1 MPDSLPIWNLADL
14 YQGSDDPLIGE
25 ALAGLAAQAEQLAQ
39 AWQGKLASA
48 SGAELAGLIADYETV
63 SQQLGRIL
71 SHADLM
77 FAADMTDPAI
87 AKHSQTMREKASDI
101 EAKLLFVEL
110 ELAALDEAA
119 YQAALAD
126 PAFFHYQPWLRQ
138 LRASA
143 PHILEARLEQMLVE
157 RGPAG
162 RTAWVRLFDETA
174 TQLKFD
180 FDDQQLSEAEIL
192 NLLTSSDSE
201 TRRKAGQSLS
211 QVMQANQRLFGLIIN
226 TIAKDKEVEDR
237 WRKFSRPVSSRN
249 LANDVDDPVVDA
261 LAAAVTGRM
270 PDLSHRYYTLKA
282 GWAGQD
288 QLDWWDRN
296 APLPGDDDR
305 RYSWQEAQK
314 TVLDAFAGFSPQ
326 MAELASRF
334 FEKGWI
340 DAPIRSGKASG
351 AFAHPT
357 VPQVHPYILLNYDGK
372 ARDVM
377 TLAHE
382 LGHGIH
388 QLLAADKGLLMS
400 QTPLTLAE
408 TASVFAE
415 MLVFRHLLDN
425 SPASARKY
433 LLAGKVEDM
442 LNTVVRQ
449 IAFHNFETR
458 LHDARRTA
466 ELSSEEICD
475 LWMETQEQALGPAI
489 RLGESYRPI
498 WAYIPHFIHTPFYVY
513 AYAFGDCLVNALW
526 QTGQQASGAARDHF
540 VTDYLALLK
549 AGGSQRYDAALAPFG
564 LDPADPAFWHRG
576 LDMIA
581 GLIDELE
588 ELS

>member
-14 YQGSDDPLIGE
+14 YQGSEDPLISQNLAE
-25 ALAGLAAQAEQLAQ
+25 LAGQAAQLAED
-39 AWQGKLASA
+39 WQGKLASA
-48 SGAELAGLIADYETV
+48 SGAELAGLIADYESI

-126 PAFFHYQPWLRQ
+126 PDFFHYQPWLRQ

-162 RTAWVRLFDETA
+162 RAAWVRLFDETA
-174 TQLKFD
+174 TQLKFA

-192 NLLTSSDSE
+192 NLLTSPDSE

-211 QVMQANQRLFGLIIN
+211 QIMQANQRLFSLIIN

-237 WRKFSRPVSSRN
+237 WRKFERPVASRN

-270 PDLSHRYYTLKA
+270 PDLAHRYYQLKA
-282 GWAGQD
+282 GWAGLD

-305 RYSWQEAQK
+305 RYSWQEARK
-314 TVLDAFAGFSPQ
+314 IVLDAFAGFSPQ

-334 FEKGWI
+334 FDQGWI

-425 SPASARKY
+425 SPASARKF

-449 IAFHNFETR
+449 IAFHNFETG

-489 RLGESYRPI
+489 RLGESYRPV

-526 QTGQQASGAARDHF
+526 QTGQEAAGPARDQF
-540 VTDYLALLK
+540 VADYVDLLK

-588 ELS
+588 EIS

>member
-1 MPDSLPIWNLADL
+1 
-14 YQGSDDPLIGE
+14 
-25 ALAGLAAQAEQLAQ
+25 
-39 AWQGKLASA
+39 
-48 SGAELAGLIADYETV
+48 
-63 SQQLGRIL
+63 
-71 SHADLM
+71 
-77 FAADMTDPAI
+77 
-87 AKHSQTMREKASDI
+87 
-101 EAKLLFVEL
+101 
-110 ELAALDEAA
+110 
-119 YQAALAD
+119 
-126 PAFFHYQPWLRQ
+126 
-138 LRASA
+138 
-143 PHILEARLEQMLVE
+143 
-157 RGPAG
+157 
-162 RTAWVRLFDETA
+162 
-174 TQLKFD
+174 
-180 FDDQQLSEAEIL
+180 
-192 NLLTSSDSE
+192 
-201 TRRKAGQSLS
+201 
-211 QVMQANQRLFGLIIN
+211 
-226 TIAKDKEVEDR
+226 
-237 WRKFSRPVSSRN
+237 
-249 LANDVDDPVVDA
+249 
-261 LAAAVTGRM
+261 
-270 PDLSHRYYTLKA
+270 
-282 GWAGQD
+282 
-288 QLDWWDRN
+288 
-296 APLPGDDDR
+296 
-305 RYSWQEAQK
+305 
-314 TVLDAFAGFSPQ
+314 
-326 MAELASRF
+326 LASRF

-425 SPASARKY
+425 SPAGARKY

>member
-14 YQGSDDPLIGE
+14 YQGTDDPLISQLLTELTG
-25 ALAGLAAQAEQLAQ
+25 QAEQLAQ
-39 AWQGKLASA
+39 NWQGRLASA
-48 SGAELAGLIADYETV
+48 SGAELAGLIADYETL

-110 ELAALDEAA
+110 ELAALDETA

-157 RGPAG
+157 RGPSG
-162 RTAWVRLFDETA
+162 RAAWVRLFDETA

-180 FDDQQLSEAEIL
+180 FEDQQLSEAEIL
-192 NLLTSSDSE
+192 TLLTSSDAE

-211 QVMQANQRLFGLIIN
+211 AVMDENQRLFSLIIN

-237 WRKFSRPVSSRN
+237 WRKFDRPVSSRN
-249 LANDVDDPVVDA
+249 LANDVDDHVVDA
-261 LAAAVTGRM
+261 LAEAVTGRM
-270 PDLSHRYYTLKA
+270 SDLAHRYYALKA
-282 GWAGQD
+282 VWAGQD
-288 QLDWWDRN
+288 QLAWWDRN

-305 RYSWQEAQK
+305 RYSWEEARRI
-314 TVLDAFAGFSPQ
+314 VLDAFAGFSPQ
-326 MAELASRF
+326 MAELAGRF
-334 FEKGWI
+334 FDKGWI

-388 QLLAADKGLLMS
+388 QLLAAEKGLLMS

-425 SPASARKY
+425 SPASARKF

-489 RLGESYRPI
+489 RLEESYRPI

-526 QTGQQASGAARDHF
+526 QTGQQATGRAHDQF
-540 VTDYLALLK
+540 VANYLELLK
-549 AGGSQRYDAALAPFG
+549 AGGSQRYDTALAPFG

-576 LDMIA
+576 LDMIS
-581 GLIDELE
+581 GLIDEME
-588 ELS
+588 EIS

>member
-14 YQGSDDPLIGE
+14 YQGTDDPLIGQLLTE
-25 ALAGLAAQAEQLAQ
+25 LTGQAERLAQ
-39 AWQGKLASA
+39 NWQGRLASA
-48 SGAELAGLIADYETV
+48 SGAELAGLIADYETL

-77 FAADMTDPAI
+77 FAADTTDPAI

-110 ELAALDEAA
+110 ELAALDETA

-162 RTAWVRLFDETA
+162 RAAWVRLFDETA

-180 FDDQQLSEAEIL
+180 FEDQQLSEAEIL
-192 NLLTSSDSE
+192 NLLTSSDAE

-211 QVMQANQRLFGLIIN
+211 AVMGENQRLFGLIIN

-237 WRKFSRPVSSRN
+237 WRKFDRPVSSRN

-270 PDLSHRYYTLKA
+270 PDLAHRYYALKA
-282 GWAGQD
+282 VWAGQD

-305 RYSWQEAQK
+305 RYSWEEARRI
-314 TVLDAFAGFSPQ
+314 VLDAFAGFSPQ
-326 MAELASRF
+326 MAELAARF
-334 FEKGWI
+334 FDKGWI

-388 QLLAADKGLLMS
+388 QLLAAEKGLLMS

-425 SPASARKY
+425 SPASARKF

-489 RLGESYRPI
+489 RLAESYRPI

-526 QTGQQASGAARDHF
+526 QTGQQATGRAHDQF
-540 VTDYLALLK
+540 VANYLELLK

-576 LDMIA
+576 LDMIS

-588 ELS
+588 EIS